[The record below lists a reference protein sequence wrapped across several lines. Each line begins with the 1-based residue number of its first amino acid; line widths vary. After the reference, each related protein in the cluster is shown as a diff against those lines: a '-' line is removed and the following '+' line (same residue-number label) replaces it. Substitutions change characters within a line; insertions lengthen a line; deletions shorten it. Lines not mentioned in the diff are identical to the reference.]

1 MSEGAWPEI
10 WKVHYL
16 VPGYVIACA
25 QTVTEKFAKSMTFLE
40 MTLLVIVS
48 ESLFGE
54 ITLLL
59 IVQGRS
65 LSVVAL
71 LIGNPA

>member
-1 MSEGAWPEI
+1 MIE
-10 WKVHYL
+10 
-16 VPGYVIACA
+16 CA
-25 QTVTEKFAKSMTFLE
+25 QTGDEKFVKLMIFLE

-65 LSVVAL
+65 LSLVAL